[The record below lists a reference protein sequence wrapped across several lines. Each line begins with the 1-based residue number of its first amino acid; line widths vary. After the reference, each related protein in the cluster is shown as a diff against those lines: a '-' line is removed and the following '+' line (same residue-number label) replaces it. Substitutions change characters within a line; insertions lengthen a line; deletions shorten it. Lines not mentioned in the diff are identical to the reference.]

1 MSVSFQYL
9 ERCSAETGFQVDPLE
24 KVVRLG
30 ELAANV
36 ARHPFLGKVL
46 ALKGGTILN
55 LCFGPPRRLS
65 VDLDFNYIG
74 HIEREKMLDDRPRV
88 EAAVAELARR
98 GDTDCSFRRMPLPD
112 ENSTSYTSPSW
123 DRRTGS
129 KWTLT
134 SFSDFRLRGRRCGSC
149 GSPETWTGPKSEAWV
164 TQSFSSESC
173 LPCST
178 AAQHGTF
185 GTWQI
190 FRKRRSRS

>member
-46 ALKGGTILN
+46 ALKGGTLLN

-98 GDTDCSFRRMPLPD
+98 GGYRLQLSADAFAGRKFYLLYQSV
-112 ENSTSYTSPSW
+112 YTSPCW

-149 GSPETWTGPKSEAWV
+149 GSPET
-164 TQSFSSESC
+164 
-173 LPCST
+173 
-178 AAQHGTF
+178 
-185 GTWQI
+185 
-190 FRKRRSRS
+190 

>member
-98 GDTDCSFRRMPLPD
+98 GGIP
-112 ENSTSYTSPSW
+112 
-123 DRRTGS
+123 
-129 KWTLT
+129 
-134 SFSDFRLRGRRCGSC
+134 
-149 GSPETWTGPKSEAWV
+149 
-164 TQSFSSESC
+164 
-173 LPCST
+173 T
-178 AAQHGTF
+178 AAFGGCLCRTKILPPIPVRVGT
-185 GTWQI
+185 GGQD
-190 FRKRRSRS
+190 RSGP